1 MKKLMLV
8 TCLMFQSIITFAQDN
23 NGIEVVGKAS
33 LLAMPDQFS
42 LTIEIRERGKSAS
55 KTKALVD
62 SKSAQVIKV
71 FKKNDVDDKTIES
84 SQVRIYPV
92 YEKPS
97 IAIDQFELKNKINKN
112 EKVSVSANNHQDE
125 IQTIVRFEVSRTIKV
140 MFSQLSVYDKVLD
153 SIVKLGVSQVYPLEM
168 TFSEPELYYEKALF
182 QAIANAKDK
191 AEKIAKQANVKLGG
205 LLSMKESAYH
215 SPSQYRMASE
225 ASSGFASQVT
235 EKAISAQVIAI
246 YDIAH

>member
-1 MKKLMLV
+1 MKKLIFV
-8 TCLMFQSIITFAQDN
+8 TYIIFHSLISFADEIK
-23 NGIEVVGKAS
+23 GIEVVGKAS
-33 LLAMPDQFS
+33 IMAIPDQFS

-55 KTKALVD
+55 KTKSLVD
-62 SKSAQVIKV
+62 HKSAQVIKV
-71 FKKNDVDDKTIES
+71 FTKNDVDEKTIES
-84 SQVRIYPV
+84 SQVRIHPI

-97 IAIDQFELKNKINKN
+97 ITIDQLAIKSKVNNN
-112 EKVSVSANNHQDE
+112 EKVTFSGSNEQSE
-125 IQTIVRFEVSRTIKV
+125 QQTLVRFEVSRTIKV
-140 MFSQLSVYDKVLD
+140 MFSQLSIYDKVLD
-153 SIVKLGVSQVYPLEM
+153 SIVKLGVSHVYPLEM

-182 QAIANAKDK
+182 EAIGNAKHK

-225 ASSGFASQVT
+225 ASSGFSSQVT

-246 YDIAH
+246 YDIAD